1 MVPKADRSDTGSLRL
16 ATRSAFLYV
25 CSRSVR
31 RIAYGHTDIGRR
43 RASNEDAFGYD
54 DDLGVYVVADGMGGH
69 AAGEIASREAVDT
82 VLANVRREGATI
94 RAVAEGQRD
103 DVTIR
108 RALRAVEAAVQ
119 AATYLIFA
127 IAENQPDQRGMG
139 TTVSAL
145 VLAGEVGFTAQV
157 GDSRVYQTREDIT
170 ARLTE
175 DHTLVAWQI
184 KQGIIS
190 AEEAERSPH
199 KNVITRAV
207 GSREYVQVDTRIF
220 DVQSG
225 DRYLICSD
233 GLHGYL
239 QDPELAP
246 ILAMTPESSVKRLIN
261 IANER
266 GGRDN
271 ITAIVVAIVD

>member
-1 MVPKADRSDTGSLRL
+1 L
-16 ATRSAFLYV
+16 
-25 CSRSVR
+25 R

-43 RASNEDAFGYD
+43 RASNEDAFGFD
-54 DDLGVYVVADGMGGH
+54 DELGLYVVADGMGGH

-82 VLANVRREGATI
+82 VLANVRREAPTI
-94 RAVAEGQRD
+94 RAIAEGDRD
-103 DVTIR
+103 EATVR

-145 VLAGEVGFTAQV
+145 LLVGEIGMTAQV
-157 GDSRVYQTREDIT
+157 GDSRVYQTRADT
-170 ARLTE
+170 VTRLTE

-207 GSREYVQVDTRIF
+207 GSREYVQVDTRVF
-220 DVQSG
+220 DVASG

-239 QDPELAP
+239 NDHELGP
-246 ILAMTPESSVKRLIN
+246 ILTMTPETAVRRLIN
-261 IANER
+261 VANER

-271 ITAIVVAIVD
+271 ITAIVVAMVD